1 VEFFQY
7 FTEGNGMTRSISL
20 VFVVAFMQG
29 IVAASARAQPTPGA
43 PTSAGIVRA
52 VLANA
57 ALPSVVDAPRY
68 YKLVRVSLAAK
79 QTTTYNGA
87 IGFVFV
93 LSGSL
98 EVMSGAD
105 RQQLSKEDGLLVA
118 AGKSTTFKAGG
129 SEPAVFLHFV
139 LPTAGE
145 LDKPMEDRPAVVT
158 ELYATKAPIPGL
170 KPGPYEFTLVRVS
183 FPPRLPANPFHHRS
197 GAAVYFVHSGTGMF
211 TTGGKSELRPTGAIQ
226 YEPYDLV
233 HQWGNPG
240 EARLVIIQ
248 ANISQEG
255 VPAVIML
262 KDEAAGATK

>member
-1 VEFFQY
+1 
-7 FTEGNGMTRSISL
+7 MTRLISL
-20 VFVVAFMQG
+20 AFVVALMEG
-29 IVAASARAQPTPGA
+29 ILAASVLAQPTPGA

-52 VLANA
+52 VLASA
-57 ALPSVVDAPRY
+57 ALSSVVDAPRY

-79 QTTTYNGA
+79 QTTSYNGA

-93 LSGSL
+93 LGGSL
-98 EVMSGAD
+98 EVTSGAD
-105 RQQLSKEDGLLVA
+105 SQHVNKEDGLLVA
-118 AGKSTTFKAGG
+118 AGRSTAFKAGA

-145 LDKPMEDRPAVVT
+145 LDQPMEGRPAVVT
-158 ELYATKAPIPGL
+158 ELYVTQSPIPGL
-170 KPGPYEFTLVRVS
+170 KPGPYEFTLGRVS

-197 GAAVYFVHSGTGMF
+197 GAALYFIHSGAGMF
-211 TTGGKSELRPTGAIQ
+211 TTGGKSEMRPAGAIQ
-226 YEPYDLV
+226 YEPNDLV

-255 VPAVIML
+255 VPAVILL